1 MNSVCLIGR
10 LTRDPE
16 LRTFDSGDALCS
28 FTLAVNIIKDK
39 TAFIPIQV
47 YGEKANLMAK
57 TLRKGHQISV
67 QGRLDQDTYTNQ
79 NNEKKTVTYVKLDSF
94 DYLEKKET
102 ETAQNEQTTENTE
115 YQKTAKEIAK
125 NLKSS
130 YTPDDISQMDLPDDL
145 PFWRK
150 YHTILTKES

>member
-1 MNSVCLIGR
+1 MNSVCIIGR

-16 LRTFDSGDALCS
+16 LRTFDNGDALCS
-28 FTLAVNIIKDK
+28 FTLAVNTAKDK
-39 TAFIPIQV
+39 SAFIPIQV

-57 TLRKGHQISV
+57 TLRKGHQIGV

-79 NNEKKTVTYVKLDSF
+79 NNEKRTVTFIKLDSF

-102 ETAQNEQTTENTE
+102 ETTQSEQTPNNKE
-115 YQKTAKEIAK
+115 YQETAKEIAK

-130 YTPDDISQMDLPDDL
+130 YTPDDISQMDLPDDDL
-145 PFWRK
+145 PF
-150 YHTILTKES
+150 